1 MNTVAEGSVKVLP
14 KVKGGNPFLAF
25 YRLFLFFF
33 GTCCM
38 LAWHL
43 GGGMVCGFSNGHG
56 ARSIRKWSKMINM
69 LTGIKVR
76 VSGTVPSEGV
86 LLVSN
91 HRSYM
96 DVTVLGQWLPVTF
109 LAKEE
114 LRSWPLLGFATASA
128 NCVFVNRSNP
138 ESRKRA
144 RETVREHLSGGTSI
158 MVYPEGTSFE
168 GPGLL
173 TLKPGIFQMAAEAGV
188 IVVPVAIEYDD
199 PGDAWVGD
207 DTFIRHFFQAFGK
220 KEIGV
225 ALRFGPP
232 MKSSDYETLRTCS
245 REWIDGALNDLRTYG
260 GSCAESNKEE

>member
-1 MNTVAEGSVKVLP
+1 MNTVAEGSVKALP
-14 KVKGGNPFLAF
+14 KAKSGNPFLAF
-25 YRLFLFFF
+25 TRLFLFFT

-43 GGGMVCGFSNGHG
+43 GGGAVRGFSNGHG
-56 ARSIRKWSKMINM
+56 ARSIRKWSKLVNG
-69 LTGIKVR
+69 LTGIKVE
-76 VSGTVPSEGV
+76 VSGTIPAEGV

-96 DVTVLGQWLPVTF
+96 DITVLGQWMPVTF
-109 LAKEE
+109 LAKKE

-128 NCVFVNRSNP
+128 NCVFVDRSNP
-138 ESRKRA
+138 ESRKRS
-144 RETVREHLSGGTSI
+144 REAVRAQLAGGTSI

-168 GPGLL
+168 GPG
-173 TLKPGIFQMAAEAGV
+173 TMTFKPGIFQMAAEAEV
-188 IVVPVAIEYDD
+188 IVVPVAIEYHD
-199 PGDAWVGD
+199 PSDAWVGD

-225 ALRFGPP
+225 SLRFGPP

-245 REWIDGALNDLRTYG
+245 HEWINGALLDMRQ
-260 GSCAESNKEE
+260 ESHNR